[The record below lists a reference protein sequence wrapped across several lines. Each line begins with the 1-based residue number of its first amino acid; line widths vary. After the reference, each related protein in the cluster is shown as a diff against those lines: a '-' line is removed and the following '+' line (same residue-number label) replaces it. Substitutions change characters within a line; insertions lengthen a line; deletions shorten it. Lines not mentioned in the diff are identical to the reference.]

1 MFERL
6 KSVAVIISIILVT
19 FFVTRATWRYFTN
32 SQLPVIV
39 MVGLEQGGYYGR
51 VLACSA
57 KSEGPYKVA
66 QLSMW
71 LDGKEFD
78 FGASKDVGARYFEL
92 PIKIDTTNMMN
103 GKHTLEVEAVDASY
117 HHNRKRDAWDFYV
130 DNLQLSAALVAPEYR
145 GEQGRTM
152 HLKIQANK
160 EIEKATFTFLGKPYS
175 FTPTAEGSMLYECF
189 VPVDCEENP
198 NEYMVTVDVQDYV
211 KNNLKLATKIMI
223 LPYPFKKQHGFSV
236 GNGKLDQEKEI
247 SRGARILEETLE
259 RWAKESPRK
268 KLWAG
273 PFEFPI
279 DVQKQTTPFGEIRM
293 TAERGRYLH
302 KGLDL
307 LNRPKC
313 IVWASQHGKV
323 IIKDRFLMTG
333 NTVVIDHGLGVF
345 TLYAHLED
353 FADIQ
358 VGDMIRKG
366 NPVGRLGM
374 TGYASGYHLHWEIR
388 VNNTPVDPLEWTSKV
403 Y

>member
-6 KSVAVIISIILVT
+6 KSIAIIVAISLVT
-19 FFVTRATWRYFTN
+19 FFITRATWRYFTN
-32 SQLPVIV
+32 TQPPVIV
-39 MVGLEQGGYYGR
+39 MVGMENGGHYGR
-51 VLACSA
+51 VLTCAA
-57 KSEGPYKVA
+57 KSEGPYKIA

-78 FGASKDVGARYFEL
+78 FGASKNIGSRSFSL
-92 PIKIDTTNMMN
+92 PITIDTNNMMN
-103 GKHTLEVEAVDASY
+103 GKHTLEIEAIDASY
-117 HHNRKRDAWDFYV
+117 HHNSKREAWDFYI
-130 DNLQLSAALVAPEYR
+130 DNVQLSAALVYPEYR
-145 GEQGRTM
+145 GEQGKTM
-152 HLKIQANK
+152 HLKIQSNK

-175 FTPTAEGSMLYECF
+175 FTQTAEGSTLYECF

-198 NEYMVTVDVQDYV
+198 NEYMVTVDVQDYI
-211 KNNLKLATKIMI
+211 KNNLKLTTKISI
-223 LPYPFKKQHGFSV
+223 IAFPFKKQRGFSV
-236 GNGKLDQEKEI
+236 GQGKLDQEKEI
-247 SRGARILEETLE
+247 SRGSRVLEDTLE

-273 PFEFPI
+273 PFELPI
-279 DVQKQTTPFGEIRM
+279 DVQKQTTPFGEVRM

-323 IIKDRFLMTG
+323 IIKDRYLMTG

-345 TLYAHLED
+345 SLYAHLED

-358 VGDMIRKG
+358 VGEMIRKG

-388 VNNTPVDPLEWTSKV
+388 VNNIPVDPFEWTNKV